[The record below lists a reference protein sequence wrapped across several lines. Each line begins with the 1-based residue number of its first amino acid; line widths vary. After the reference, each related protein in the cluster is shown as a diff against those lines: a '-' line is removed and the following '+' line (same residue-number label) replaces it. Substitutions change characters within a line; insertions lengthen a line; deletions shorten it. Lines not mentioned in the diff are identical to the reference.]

1 MNFIRGLGWLIGGV
15 VATVGFLFLMLSRG
29 DAGIDSAT
37 FLFGFIWVTVGLLFV
52 LFAEIMHSQLMGSAT
67 R

>member
-1 MNFIRGLGWLIGGV
+1 MNIIRSIGWVIGGIV
-15 VATVGFLFLMLSRG
+15 TTIGFLFLMVSRG
-29 DAGIDSAT
+29 EAGLDSAT

-52 LFAEIMHSQLMGSAT
+52 LFAELMHSHLIGASP